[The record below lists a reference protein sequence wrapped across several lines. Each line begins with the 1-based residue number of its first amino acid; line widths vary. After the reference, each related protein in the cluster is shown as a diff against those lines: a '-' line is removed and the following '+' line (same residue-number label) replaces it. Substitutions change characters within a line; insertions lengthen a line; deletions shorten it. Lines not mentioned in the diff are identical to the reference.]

1 MPVNMVNI
9 LVMISSGHVFMN
21 SQFREM
27 MRYKI
32 RHLNA
37 CELRIT
43 DNIFYFDISLVT

>member
-1 MPVNMVNI
+1 MGWLFFILFVWRGNVVPVNI

-32 RHLNA
+32 RNLNA
-37 CELRIT
+37 C
-43 DNIFYFDISLVT
+43 